1 MNHSLVSFCALQL
14 ELEDKPVNNI
24 PNIDFNSN
32 RTIEDLF
39 RDLEI
44 SNPVARIRHN
54 KQDPVAHRG
63 TRQMS
68 EIIIET
74 YSNFK
79 GGMSEGHKGEK
90 EKSSSNSSKVRKYYC
105 MALSIYVENISLSH
119 CVQIA
124 SLLKLLNIFIR
135 RRHHR
140 F

>member
-24 PNIDFNSN
+24 PDIDFNSN

-90 EKSSSNSSKVRKYYC
+90 EKSSSNSSKVGKKSLHGSLYICGEYFFKPLC
-105 MALSIYVENISLSH
+105 TNSIPLKTVEHIY
-119 CVQIA
+119 
-124 SLLKLLNIFIR
+124 
-135 RRHHR
+135 
-140 F
+140 

>member
-24 PNIDFNSN
+24 PDIDFNSN

-54 KQDPVAHRG
+54 KQDPVSHRG

-90 EKSSSNSSKVRKYYC
+90 EKSSNNSSKVGKYYC
-105 MALSIYVENISLSH
+105 MALSIYV
-119 CVQIA
+119 
-124 SLLKLLNIFIR
+124 
-135 RRHHR
+135 
-140 F
+140 

>member
-14 ELEDKPVNNI
+14 ELEDKPVNNT
-24 PNIDFNSN
+24 PDIDFNSN

-79 GGMSEGHKGEK
+79 GGMSESHKGEK

-105 MALSIYVENISLSH
+105 MSLYIYVYFFKPLCKNNPS
-119 CVQIA
+119 
-124 SLLKLLNIFIR
+124 
-135 RRHHR
+135 
-140 F
+140 